1 MPAVDVAVQ
10 SPGLV
15 GGGAEGGGRRP
26 HLPRR
31 RLDGRRGR
39 GQQPGRGVDYCWVVC
54 WSVIVYIIVGWSDG
68 LVV

>member
-39 GQQPGRGVDYCWVVC
+39 GQQPGRGE
-54 WSVIVYIIVGWSDG
+54 IIVGWSDG
-68 LVV
+68 L